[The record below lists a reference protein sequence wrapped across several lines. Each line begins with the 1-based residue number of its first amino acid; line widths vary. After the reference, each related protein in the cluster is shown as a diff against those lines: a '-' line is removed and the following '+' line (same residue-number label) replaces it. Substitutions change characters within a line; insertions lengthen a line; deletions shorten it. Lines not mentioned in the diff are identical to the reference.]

1 MYGKEN
7 GYTKEEQV
15 FNLKCV
21 EDKVP
26 VKEDRSRCPLYAM
39 SCVKITTDS
48 GFSAPSFYASVSKS
62 FLFFCSVGSLTKT
75 CIDK

>member
-1 MYGKEN
+1 MYGREN

-26 VKEDRSRCPLYAM
+26 VKEDRSRCPLYAT
-39 SCVKITTDS
+39 SSVKIFPRT
-48 GFSAPSFYASVSKS
+48 
-62 FLFFCSVGSLTKT
+62 VGSVLRLFTHRCHKASSSSVQ
-75 CIDK
+75 

>member
-21 EDKVP
+21 EDKAP
-26 VKEDRSRCPLYAM
+26 VKKDRSRCPLYPM
-39 SCVKITTDS
+39 SCVKIFPTDN
-48 GFSAPSFYASVSKS
+48 GFSAPSFYTSV
-62 FLFFCSVGSLTKT
+62 T
-75 CIDK
+75 